1 VTDSSRNSAKVTLPR
16 GRKKT
21 ESLRKSDV
29 NFGLAGLCGW
39 RVRATR
45 CVAEG
50 PTARSSFVTHVRT
63 LTPGRRA
70 RGVHARGR
78 APRAGFITRVVVA
91 RAVHEESQRITLHRR
106 RQPSRSSRLPSRRLL
121 EDAAL
126 GDASPWRAAGHGR
139 GSTARRCAPSAS
151 TRSRSRAR
159 ARTACWSCTRAATPF
174 IATARKTFCCARCAS
189 TRSRGARTAAR
200 RCTRR
205 RSGSCSGSGGYPG
218 RRG

>member
-1 VTDSSRNSAKVTLPR
+1 MALYER
-16 GRKKT
+16 
-21 ESLRKSDV
+21 
-29 NFGLAGLCGW
+29 
-39 RVRATR
+39 RVGATR
-45 CVAEG
+45 CHSGADRPVELRDSRSNVN
-50 PTARSSFVTHVRT
+50 PRPAR
-63 LTPGRRA
+63 G
-70 RGVHARGR
+70 GVHARGR
-78 APRAGFITRVVVA
+78 APRAGFITRVVA
-91 RAVHEESQRITLHRR
+91 RAVYEESQRITLHRVEASPR
-106 RQPSRSSRLPSRRLL
+106 GLQGCPRDASSRTRHS
-121 EDAAL
+121 
-126 GDASPWRAAGHGR
+126 DASPWRAAGHGR